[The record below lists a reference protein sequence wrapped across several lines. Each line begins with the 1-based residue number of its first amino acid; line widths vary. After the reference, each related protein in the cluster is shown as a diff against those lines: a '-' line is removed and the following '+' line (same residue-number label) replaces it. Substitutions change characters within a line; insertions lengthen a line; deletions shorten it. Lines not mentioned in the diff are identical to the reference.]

1 LVYETSNNLPLIGEL
16 NKMAKIKISV
26 GNVSLEAEML
36 DTPTAS
42 KILEALPFEGSANV
56 WGDEIYFDIPLNLEQ
71 EPDARAD
78 VEVGDL
84 AYWPAGPAFCIFFGP
99 TPVSTG
105 DQPRAYSPV
114 NVFGRVSG
122 DTGQFRTVSNGAVIK
137 ITHAE

>member
-1 LVYETSNNLPLIGEL
+1 
-16 NKMAKIKISV
+16 MAKIKISV

-42 KILEALPFEGSANV
+42 KILQALPFEGSANI
-56 WGDEIYFDIPLNLEQ
+56 WGDEIYFDIPLKLEQ

-84 AYWPAGPAFCIFFGP
+84 AYWPAGSAFCIFFGP

-114 NVFGRVSG
+114 NVFGRVAG

-137 ITHAE
+137 IAHAES

>member
-1 LVYETSNNLPLIGEL
+1 ME
-16 NKMAKIKISV
+16 KINISV
-26 GNVSLEAEML
+26 ESLSLEAEMFE
-36 DTPTAS
+36 TPTAR
-42 KILEALPFEGSANV
+42 KMMEALPFEGSANV
-56 WGDEIYFDIPLNLEQ
+56 WGDEIYFDIPLSLEL

-114 NVFGRVSG
+114 NVFGRVLG
-122 DTGQFRTVSNGAVIK
+122 DTGKFKTISAGAVIK
-137 ITHAE
+137 VTLVKS

>member
-1 LVYETSNNLPLIGEL
+1 
-16 NKMAKIKISV
+16 MAKINLSV
-26 GNVSLEAEML
+26 ADVSLQAEML

-42 KILEALPFEGSANV
+42 KILEALPFESSANV
-56 WGDEIYFDIPLNLEQ
+56 WGDEIYFDIPLSLAQ
-71 EPDARAD
+71 EPDARAE

-114 NVFGRVSG
+114 NVFGRVLGDAMQLKGVPSG
-122 DTGQFRTVSNGAVIK
+122 
-137 ITHAE
+137 AEVKVTIAE